1 MPPLKGR
8 LRVAVRSS
16 IRPGPHGT
24 LIVLKG
30 RVEGLGADA
39 DLGSFWVV
47 IGCVR
52 QRCRREA
59 VNIDDQAVALK
70 GQRGIHGASE
80 GLMVW
85 VIPFLHQLGSL
96 DQIVS
101 T

>member
-1 MPPLKGR
+1 M
-8 LRVAVRSS
+8 
-16 IRPGPHGT
+16 
-24 LIVLKG
+24 
-30 RVEGLGADA
+30 
-39 DLGSFWVV
+39 
-47 IGCVR
+47 
-52 QRCRREA
+52 
-59 VNIDDQAVALK
+59 NIDDQAVALK